1 MYCAEYSASFLASRM
16 TLPHPHSHPPRAS
29 RTRQEDE
36 AVRSRDIQ
44 RATLVAI
51 ATNSVLTVAQLV
63 IGLFANAFSLVA
75 DAAHTLSDLVTDML
89 VLLASRH
96 GADPADT
103 DHPYGHGRIETATT
117 MLLGAVLAAVGV
129 GFLWSSGMR
138 LQNMNDLPDLHPA
151 ALAMALLTLAAKE
164 GLFRYTLAAAKRLKA
179 PLLEANA
186 WHARSDAASSLV
198 VAVGIGGSLAG
209 YPFLE
214 PLAAAVVGF
223 LILHMGLRL
232 GWTAIRELI
241 DTGLSEDELIHLRET
256 IEQTPG
262 VIGLHD
268 MRTRRMAGRVLCD
281 AHVQVAPRLTVSEGH
296 RVSDSVYLRVRAAHP
311 EVKDVLVHIDPEDDD
326 NLHAMPPGPLPERKA
341 VLDTVETLLGTD
353 VAAPRRVQIH
363 YLGGRVDV
371 DVLLDAALAPVEAEA
386 LRQRARSWLK
396 EQAHYRSIS
405 FYSPIAP

>member
-1 MYCAEYSASFLASRM
+1 M
-16 TLPHPHSHPPRAS
+16 
-29 RTRQEDE
+29 
-36 AVRSRDIQ
+36 AVATN
-44 RATLVAI
+44 ATLA
-51 ATNSVLTVAQLV
+51 VAQFV

-75 DAAHTLSDLVTDML
+75 DAAHTLSDLVTDLL
-89 VLLASRH
+89 VLLAARH
-96 GADPADT
+96 GADPADIN
-103 DHPYGHGRIETATT
+103 HPYGHGRIETATT
-117 MLLGAVLAAVGV
+117 MVLGAVLAAVGV
-129 GFLWSSGMR
+129 GFLWNSGLR
-138 LQNMNDLPDLHPA
+138 LQNMNALPDLHPV
-151 ALAMALLTLAAKE
+151 ALGVAVLTLIAKE
-164 GLFRYTLAAAKRLKA
+164 SLFRFTLAAAHRLKA

-241 DTGLSEDELIHLRET
+241 DTGVSEQELEHLRQT

-262 VIGLHD
+262 VIGLHE

-311 EVKDVLVHIDPEDDD
+311 EVQDVLVHIDPEDDD
-326 NLHAMPPGPLPERKA
+326 SLQAVPPGRLPERA
-341 VLDTVETLLGTD
+341 DVLATVATLLGPD
-353 VAAPRRVQIH
+353 VAVPKRVQIH

-371 DVLLDAALAPVEAEA
+371 DVLLDTAPAAADAQA
-386 LRQRARSWLK
+386 LRRRTQDWLAQ
-396 EQAHYRSIS
+396 QAHYRSIS
-405 FYSPIAP
+405 FYTPIAP